1 MNSMPISLTSTPVH
15 TYDAVIVGAGIAGL
29 RAALA
34 LAGVCRVAVVSKVY
48 PVRSHSGAAQGG
60 IAAAL
65 SNCGP
70 DAWEWH
76 MYDTVHG
83 SDFLADQDAVELL
96 CRNAP
101 ATVYELENLGV
112 PFSRTEKGA
121 VAQRTFG
128 GHTKE
133 FGKSPM
139 LRACFAA
146 DRTGHAV
153 LTTLWEQCGNK
164 GIDFYN
170 EFYLLSLAVAENRCS
185 GIAAWDIQKGGIHLF
200 HAPAVL
206 LATGGYARVFASSTN
221 ALINTGDGHAAVL
234 RAGLFLQDME
244 FVQFH
249 PTGLYDKGILITEGA
264 RSEGGYLLND
274 KGERFMADYAPAA
287 MELATRDVVTRAI
300 RKEIEAGR
308 GIGGSGCVHLDL
320 RHVGKAAINEK
331 LPQTREIC
339 IKFAGIDPVCD
350 LIPVQPA
357 AHYSM
362 GGIPATINGEV
373 LLDGQK
379 ELLHG
384 LYAAGECACVSV
396 HGANRLGCNSLLEAA
411 FFGKQAGLAIGS
423 FLKNQKQRPDLSDS
437 AFNKAS
443 EEIEFLK
450 TAHSANGKESAA
462 AIKEELQQGMSG
474 KCGIYRDKAGLE
486 SLLSDLTLL
495 RNRYRRIGLSDSSA
509 AFNLDFI
516 EALELGHMLD
526 IAEAITQSALAR
538 TESRG
543 AHARRDFANRNNT
556 DWLKHTLIRE
566 KSGHAEIEYKPVI
579 ITKFQPE

>member
-29 RAALA
+29 RAAMA
-34 LAGVCRVAVVSKVY
+34 LAGVCRVAVISKVY

-60 IAAAL
+60 IAASL
-65 SNCGP
+65 SNCGS
-70 DAWEWH
+70 DSWEWH
-76 MYDTVHG
+76 MYDTIHG
-83 SDFLADQDAVELL
+83 SDFLADQDAVALL

-121 VAQRTFG
+121 IAQRAFG

-153 LTTLWEQCGNK
+153 LTTLWEQCGNT

-170 EFYLLSLAVAENRCS
+170 EFYLLALAVEENRCS
-185 GIAAWDIQKGGIHLF
+185 GVAAWDIQKGGIHLF
-200 HAPAVL
+200 RAPAVL
-206 LATGGYARVFASSTN
+206 LATGGYARVFAPSTN
-221 ALINTGDGHAAVL
+221 ALINTGDGQAAAL

-264 RSEGGYLLND
+264 RSEGGYLLNGM
-274 KGERFMADYAPAA
+274 GERFMADYAPAA
-287 MELATRDVVTRAI
+287 MELATRDIVTRAI
-300 RKEIEAGR
+300 HKETEAGR
-308 GIGGSGCVHLDL
+308 GIGGSGYVYLDL
-320 RHVGKAAINEK
+320 RHIGKAAIDEK

-339 IKFAGIDPVCD
+339 IKFAGIDPVND

-362 GGIPATINGEV
+362 GGIPTTINGEV

-379 ELLHG
+379 EPLRG
-384 LYAAGECACVSV
+384 LYAAGECACISV

-411 FFGKQAGLAIGS
+411 FFGKQAGLAIRS
-423 FLKNQKQRPDLSDS
+423 FLKNNKQNPVLSES
-437 AFNKAS
+437 VFNEAS
-443 EEIEFLK
+443 KEMDFLK
-450 TAHSANGKESAA
+450 NSHGKESAA
-462 AIKEELQQGMSG
+462 AIKEELQHGMSG
-474 KCGIYRDKAGLE
+474 KCGIYRDKEGLE
-486 SLLSDLTLL
+486 SLQSDLLLL
-495 RNRYRRIGLSDSSA
+495 RNRYRCIGLSDSSA
-509 AFNLDFI
+509 TFNLDFI

-526 IAEAITQSALAR
+526 VAEAITQSALAR

-543 AHARRDFANRNNT
+543 AHARRDFANRNNA
-556 DWLKHTLIRE
+556 DWLKHTLIRK

-579 ITKFQPE
+579 ITDFRPD